1 MRRPNLLCSS
11 IVLAMSCAPAHA
23 MTLTEAIQST
33 VENHPQIQASQNA
46 RLSADE
52 EVKVAKGGY
61 LPSVDVL
68 AGYGRQNS
76 DTPSTRALSP
86 GTHNKETL
94 TYGTS
99 ELRLRQMLFDGFN
112 VSSNVARTDAA
123 AQAQRLAM
131 ISEAE
136 NTALRV
142 AEVYLNMLR
151 QQEILELSKQN
162 LETHE
167 QIRSDIQKRT
177 DSGLGS
183 TADQTQIDGRVA
195 RAYSNQAAAENNYR
209 DAESEF
215 IRVVNEVPKDLVQP
229 APNSQL
235 IPATL
240 EDALKTATEVH
251 PTLLSSLQDIEEAK
265 YQHEGSK
272 SGFYPN
278 VAFEVDQ
285 NWNED
290 IDAVKGRNDDL
301 TAMVRM
307 RYNLFRGGSDLAE
320 SKATSAL
327 YSQAKDIHLNA
338 FRQVE
343 EGTRLAWNA
352 KESLAKQ
359 KVFLKEHVDASYD
372 TVQAYKKQFGLG
384 QRTLLDV
391 LNTEN
396 ELFEARRSYI
406 TAEYDSLLADYRI
419 LNATGG
425 LLNAMNVQ
433 PPAEWQANNN

>member
-1 MRRPNLLCSS
+1 M
-11 IVLAMSCAPAHA
+11 
-23 MTLTEAIQST
+23 
-33 VENHPQIQASQNA
+33 
-46 RLSADE
+46 
-52 EVKVAKGGY
+52 
-61 LPSVDVL
+61 
-68 AGYGRQNS
+68 
-76 DTPSTRALSP
+76 
-86 GTHNKETL
+86 
-94 TYGTS
+94 
-99 ELRLRQMLFDGFN
+99 
-112 VSSNVARTDAA
+112 
-123 AQAQRLAM
+123 
-131 ISEAE
+131 
-136 NTALRV
+136 
-142 AEVYLNMLR
+142 
-151 QQEILELSKQN
+151 
-162 LETHE
+162 
-167 QIRSDIQKRT
+167 
-177 DSGLGS
+177 
-183 TADQTQIDGRVA
+183 
-195 RAYSNQAAAENNYR
+195 
-209 DAESEF
+209 
-215 IRVVNEVPKDLVQP
+215 NEVPKDLVLP

-235 IPATL
+235 LPATL

>member
-1 MRRPNLLCSS
+1 
-11 IVLAMSCAPAHA
+11 
-23 MTLTEAIQST
+23 MTRKEAG
-33 VENHPQIQASQNA
+33 
-46 RLSADE
+46 LS
-52 EVKVAKGGY
+52 
-61 LPSVDVL
+61 
-68 AGYGRQNS
+68 
-76 DTPSTRALSP
+76 
-86 GTHNKETL
+86 
-94 TYGTS
+94 
-99 ELRLRQMLFDGFN
+99 LRQMLFDGFDVSNN
-112 VSSNVARTDAA
+112 VSRTEAEA
-123 AQAQRLAM
+123 NAQRLAM

-167 QIRSDIQKRT
+167 QIRSDISKRT

-183 TADQTQIDGRVA
+183 TADQTQIEGRVA

-229 APNSQL
+229 VPNTEL
-235 IPATL
+235 IPASL
-240 EDALKTATEVH
+240 DSALKTATEVH
-251 PTLLSSLQDIEEAK
+251 PTLLSSLQDIEAAK
-265 YQHEGSK
+265 YQHEGAK

-278 VAFEVDQ
+278 VTFEVDQ

-290 IDAVKGRNDDL
+290 IDAVPGRNDDL

-307 RYNLFRGGSDLAE
+307 RYNLFRGGSDVAE
-320 SKATSAL
+320 SNATSAL

-359 KVFLKEHVDASYD
+359 KTFLKEHVDASYD

-406 TAEYDSLLADYRI
+406 TAEYDALLADYRI
-419 LNATGG
+419 LNATGS
-425 LLNAMNVQ
+425 LLNAFSVKQ
-433 PPAEWQANNN
+433 PAEWQARQ

>member
-1 MRRPNLLCSS
+1 MKKT
-11 IVLAMSCAPAHA
+11 IVAMIVSGAIFLPDLAQAQSLEQSVAQ
-23 MTLTEAIQST
+23 TLATHPKIKEAFDLY
-33 VENHPQIQASQNA
+33 QARMYQH
-46 RLSADE
+46 DG
-52 EVKVAKGGY
+52 AKGGY
-61 LPSVDVL
+61 YPTVDL
-68 AGYGRQNS
+68 RAGVGYEETDS
-76 DTPSTRALSP
+76 PTTRVGGP
-86 GTHNKETL
+86 GIDDTL
-94 TYGTS
+94 TRKEAGLS
-99 ELRLRQMLFDGFN
+99 LRQMLFDGFD
-112 VSSNVARTDAA
+112 VSSNVSRTKAEA
-123 AQAQRLAM
+123 NAQRLAM

-136 NTALRV
+136 NTALRT

-151 QQEILELSKQN
+151 QQEILELSKDN
-162 LETHE
+162 LATHE
-167 QIRSDIQKRT
+167 QIRSDISKRT

-183 TADQTQIDGRVA
+183 TADQTQIEGRVA
-195 RAYSNQAAAENNYR
+195 RAYANQAAAENNYR

-215 IRVVNEVPKDLVQP
+215 IRVVNETPRDLVQP
-229 APNSQL
+229 VPDASL
-235 IPATL
+235 MPATI
-240 EDALKTATEVH
+240 ETALKTATEAH
-251 PTLLSSLQDIEEAK
+251 PTLLSSLQDIEAAK

-278 VAFEVDQ
+278 VAIEVDK

-290 IDAVKGRNDDL
+290 IDAIKGRNDDL

-352 KESLAKQ
+352 KQSLDQQ
-359 KVFLKEHVDASYD
+359 KIYLQQHVDASYD

-406 TAEYDSLLADYRI
+406 NAQYDSLLADYRI
-419 LNATGG
+419 LNATGS
-425 LLNAMNVQ
+425 LLSAMQVQ
-433 PPAEWQANNN
+433 PPAEWQAKN

>member
-1 MRRPNLLCSS
+1 
-11 IVLAMSCAPAHA
+11 
-23 MTLTEAIQST
+23 
-33 VENHPQIQASQNA
+33 
-46 RLSADE
+46 
-52 EVKVAKGGY
+52 
-61 LPSVDVL
+61 
-68 AGYGRQNS
+68 
-76 DTPSTRALSP
+76 
-86 GTHNKETL
+86 
-94 TYGTS
+94 
-99 ELRLRQMLFDGFN
+99 
-112 VSSNVARTDAA
+112 
-123 AQAQRLAM
+123 

-151 QQEILELSKQN
+151 QQEILELSRQN

-167 QIRSDIQKRT
+167 QIRGDIGKRT
-177 DSGLGS
+177 ESGLGS
-183 TADQTQIDGRVA
+183 TADQTQIEGRVA
-195 RAYSNQAAAENNYR
+195 RAYANQAAAQNNYA
-209 DAESEF
+209 DAESQF
-215 IRVVNEVPKDLVQP
+215 IRVVNQLPTDLAQPVPNADLVP
-229 APNSQL
+229 VSL
-235 IPATL
+235 
-240 EDALKTATEVH
+240 DGALKTATEVH
-251 PTLLSSLQDIEEAK
+251 PTLLSSLQDIEAAK
-265 YQHEGSK
+265 YQHEGAK

-278 VAFEVDQ
+278 VTFEVDQ

-307 RYNLFRGGSDLAE
+307 RYNLFRGGSDVAE
-320 SKATSAL
+320 SNATSAL

-352 KESLAKQ
+352 KESLTQQ
-359 KVFLKEHVDASYD
+359 KTFLQQHVDASYD

-406 TAEYDSLLADYRI
+406 TAQYDALLADYRI
-419 LNATGG
+419 LNATGS
-425 LLNAMNVQ
+425 LLNAFSVQ
-433 PPAEWQANNN
+433 QPAQWQGKQ